1 MSTSDSD
8 VDPIPGASSFNAELG
23 RKNKIKMECEK
34 LGIQPPFPVKL
45 YSNNQSPRKKRT
57 RGCDEIKGSTAESG
71 EGKPGGHDGS
81 ISAGESKGHPKGG
94 KVS

>member
-1 MSTSDSD
+1 
-8 VDPIPGASSFNAELG
+8 
-23 RKNKIKMECEK
+23 MECEK